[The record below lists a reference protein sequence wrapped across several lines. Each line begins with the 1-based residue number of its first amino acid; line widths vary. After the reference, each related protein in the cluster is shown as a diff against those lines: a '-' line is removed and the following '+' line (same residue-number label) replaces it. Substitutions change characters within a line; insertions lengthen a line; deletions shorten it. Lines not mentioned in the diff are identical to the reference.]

1 MYIPQIYYQASP
13 GITVTLTASNRLGAT
28 ATKTF
33 TIAVQATSVPV
44 VEFAYDTIVINRGQD
59 LDLEIFPKLSTCSV
73 EGVSPFTYKF
83 EAISDPTP
91 SVNTNW
97 NSLFNNFNFEKRILT
112 IPANTLSSGNTYTI
126 RASASTSTSQD
137 GYGHADLNIEVEGS
151 PLEIS
156 VANGNRIISS
166 DTAVTLSAQN
176 SRDPDDTDDDTSQS
190 DWAWRWTCEDWT
202 SFGETNPLYGN
213 GVDSDQLDED
223 YVAYYQEFVPG
234 QCLGATSALMSSITT
249 NADTLAI
256 PANQIPEGSLYY
268 FMATAT
274 KDSRSSS
281 GYAWLQ
287 PFSGL
292 TNSVTIRQE
301 SRYLN
306 STDINTLFAD
316 VVSDNNHILQWDVEN
331 EGTSLDFL
339 NPTSK
344 TELAFDGNQLKPET
358 VYKFTCT
365 LRQGLETLISSTEMT
380 INSPP
385 INGNMQI
392 SPQTG
397 TINTDFSVSF
407 LGWED
412 REENYP
418 LVYKIIIVPE
428 NPNEAPQ
435 VKTWSFSNVIQ
446 GLNFPAVVSNSTQTI
461 VTIRGEIYDIYGSK
475 AETAE
480 QRITMDTIST
490 TEACDEAQNSVIDW
504 NDNHRYYTYKQQLDL
519 LTQAASL
526 SKECGYD
533 ESLISQIETI
543 VDTMDINEMTFDE
556 LEQYSTYFGVTS
568 QASSASLIKNNLNS
582 MMTKMSNLNR
592 TPSLSFLQNLVQT
605 ACKLGLWSSG
615 TEQQEEDTL
624 KQVGDLALKNRIT
637 DVEAEIPTD
646 NAKIN
651 YVKKATSDLK
661 TEGFS
666 KTIEGV
672 DNTSGTSRLRRRLSA
687 TNPNKYHTIDIP
699 TEYLQLDD
707 EEYTTQTQVSQG
719 TNDNMSNGGTRATL
733 DFKVKVRDARGNTI
747 SILTDKVPEEQSCI
761 TYTYGL
767 FDLDEYSEYDIS
779 TQTPW
784 TYGSTDDEFYFQ
796 CESTDNDVWTSDG
809 FDQTK
814 TLVNWEDKTVSCC
827 ALKLLD
833 KTAVTFNKVTIVYSD
848 EYVHEWYAEDDD
860 DSDDYEKLDQFSPFY
875 LSLILICVC
884 AIIVFLEN
892 LRDCGQDPRTKL
904 VRSDFDPETPSPKL
918 HIITDGR
925 SHKSSNVED
934 TM

>member
-1 MYIPQIYYQASP
+1 MFADWNEYGADCYAQIVNRDAARKKIFIDLYCGQAGQINVGDKIKFNPDVFKSISVYDDGKYNTDQPELTLEAPNKVSSVKIRVQAPSIISNCESELYIDASNSKGAACTGLTYQWSFVGLTADLPALGSYNSWDGIMYIPQIYYQSSP

-59 LDLEIFPKLSTCSV
+59 LDLEIFPKLSTCSTV
-73 EGVSPFTYKF
+73 GTSPFTYNF

-97 NSLFNNFNFEKRILT
+97 NSLFNSFNFEKRILT
-112 IPANTLSSGNTYTI
+112 IPANTLSSGHTYTI

-151 PLEIS
+151 PLEIN

-166 DTAVTLSAQN
+166 DTSVTLSAQN
-176 SRDPDDTDDDTSQS
+176 SRDPDDTDDDTSQE

-202 SFGETNPLYGN
+202 NFGETNACYGN

-234 QCLGATSALMSSITT
+234 QCIGQTSALMTSIST
-249 NADTLAI
+249 NSDTLTI
-256 PANQIPEGSLYY
+256 PANQIPEFSLYY

-274 KDSRSSS
+274 KDSRTAS

-292 TNSVTIRQE
+292 TSSVTIVQE

-306 STDINTLFAD
+306 STDINTLFAL
-316 VVSDNNHILQWDVEN
+316 VVSDSNQYALQWDIEN

-365 LRQGLETLISSTEMT
+365 LRQGFETLISSTEMT

-446 GLNFPAVVSNSTQTI
+446 DLNFPAVVSNSTQTI

-490 TEACDEAQNSVIDW
+490 TEACNGAYNTVIDW
-504 NDNHRYYTYKQQLDL
+504 NYNHQYYTYKQQLDL

-533 ESLISQIETI
+533 ESLISQIEQI

-556 LEQYSTYFGVTS
+556 LEQYSTYFGVTPY
-568 QASSASLIKNNLNS
+568 ASDGAIIN
-582 MMTKMSNLNR
+582 SNLHTMMSAMNGMQR
-592 TPSLSFLQNLVQT
+592 TPSMFFLQNVVQT
-605 ACKLGLWSSG
+605 ACKLDLWGWSRRRLQAQ
-615 TEQQEEDTL
+615 EEEDTL
-624 KQVGDLALKNRIT
+624 KQVGDLALKNRVS
-637 DVEAEIPTD
+637 DVPLEIASD
-646 NAKIN
+646 NAKLR
-651 YVKKATSDLK
+651 YEKKDAADIQRD
-661 TEGFS
+661 GFS
-666 KTIEGV
+666 
-672 DNTSGTSRLRRRLSA
+672 
-687 TNPNKYHTIDIP
+687 
-699 TEYLQLDD
+699 
-707 EEYTTQTQVSQG
+707 
-719 TNDNMSNGGTRATL
+719 
-733 DFKVKVRDARGNTI
+733 
-747 SILTDKVPEEQSCI
+747 
-761 TYTYGL
+761 
-767 FDLDEYSEYDIS
+767 
-779 TQTPW
+779 
-784 TYGSTDDEFYFQ
+784 
-796 CESTDNDVWTSDG
+796 
-809 FDQTK
+809 
-814 TLVNWEDKTVSCC
+814 
-827 ALKLLD
+827 
-833 KTAVTFNKVTIVYSD
+833 VTI
-848 EYVHEWYAEDDD
+848 
-860 DSDDYEKLDQFSPFY
+860 
-875 LSLILICVC
+875 
-884 AIIVFLEN
+884 
-892 LRDCGQDPRTKL
+892 
-904 VRSDFDPETPSPKL
+904 
-918 HIITDGR
+918 
-925 SHKSSNVED
+925 
-934 TM
+934 